1 MSQTMTTT
9 SLSVPLPLDI
19 TTEDPVPSTSR
30 AIHKFYEPIILYEAL
45 IDAVKHTA
53 KPPSP
58 EPIINIEDSKQV
70 FCAFVNK
77 LSHVCDKKRGGDTV
91 TSFVVLKDQRNPA
104 RAHFVFAANR
114 QTVSELGVTAAYV
127 KALLQKIDQ
136 APDGEV
142 NQHNARSSLL
152 YHILRF
158 NRPRVSFYLRNLR
171 SQAANCLES
180 CQSTNLEHDDLIA
193 EELKKILVC
202 PSNGSHENDL
212 VVDYLR
218 QSETVIQLLVRMEKT
233 PAGAAIKTRAM
244 EERMLGVTSMECWP
258 KFFHT
263 MSRILAY
270 LQSVKFLLRAKREW
284 PSLFQDPVVDFLSS
298 SRPMVKPARQKSQRA
313 DEIIG
318 RMTRKTKNIEIFK
331 RFVEALQVFDLDARI
346 QQGFKRDSFKPTAH
360 AEVILLNWL
369 LKPGEVAPGKFF
381 NDWAYIGS
389 SKPTCKLCVH
399 YFREHRSNVEHRP
412 CHGNFYP
419 SWRIPDVF
427 PYQGEAAKEQK
438 QLMVDRV
445 LEQVRKDTFDIVR
458 KKASPSMK
466 GDDSNTLTAG
476 MTLDDSWSVRGSQD
490 DYDDIASMMGDVSL
504 DS

>member
-1 MSQTMTTT
+1 MSQTITTT
-9 SLSVPLPLDI
+9 SVPLPLDM
-19 TTEDPVPSTSR
+19 TAEEPVPTTSK
-30 AIHKFYEPIILYEAL
+30 ATHKFYEPIILYEAL

-53 KPPSP
+53 KPPAP
-58 EPIINIEDSKQV
+58 EPNINIEDPKQV

-91 TSFVVLKDQRNPA
+91 TSFAVLKDQHNPA

-127 KALLQKIDQ
+127 RSLLQKIDQ

-142 NQHNARSSLL
+142 NQHNVRSSLL

-171 SQAANCLES
+171 SQATACLES
-180 CQSTNLEHDDLIA
+180 CQLTNTEEDSLIS
-193 EELKKILVC
+193 EELKKIRVC
-202 PSNGSHENDL
+202 PITGSNENDL
-212 VVDYLR
+212 PVDYLR
-218 QSETVIQLLVRMEKT
+218 QSETMIQLLVRMEKT

-244 EERMLGVTSMECWP
+244 EERMPGVTSMECWP
-258 KFFHT
+258 KLFHT

-284 PSLFQDPVVDFLSS
+284 PSLFQDPAVDFLSS

-318 RMTRKTKNIEIFK
+318 RMTRKAKNIEIFR
-331 RFVEALQVFDLDARI
+331 RFVEALQAFDLDARI
-346 QQGFKRDSFKPTAH
+346 QQGFRRESFKPVAH

-369 LKPGEVAPGKFF
+369 LKPGEVAPDKFF

-389 SKPTCKLCVH
+389 GKPTCKLCVH
-399 YFREHRSNVEHRP
+399 YFHEHRSNVEHRSS
-412 CHGNFYP
+412 HGNFYP

-427 PYQGEAAKEQK
+427 PYQGEEAQKQK

-445 LEQVRKDTFDIVR
+445 LEQVRKDTFDLVR
-458 KKASPSMK
+458 KKASPSIK
-466 GDDSNTLTAG
+466 EADSNTLTAG
-476 MTLDDSWSVRGSQD
+476 MTHDEYWSVRGSQD
-490 DYDDIASMMGDVSL
+490 DEYDDIASRMGRVSL